1 MELADAVSEFLI
13 AGRQCGWSHRTL
25 GTYGWNLEHM
35 LLWLADH
42 DIHLVEQLD
51 SRPIRRWGAAITE
64 GRQAAT
70 VKGAVTTA
78 RSFLRWLRAEGLIET
93 DLVQALKV
101 PPVPKKIQRTVTQDE
116 VQALLLTCEQPVE
129 RGLTAEQALATA
141 ARNAAIVSLLYDS
154 LIRASELCAVRCDQ
168 VDLDAGSLLVESGKG
183 GDDRHAY
190 FGIDTVVALRAWLD
204 VRPNVPGVPWLFV
217 SIWGS
222 TPGCQLTTRGLR
234 IILKNLGERAG
245 VDAISP
251 HAFRRGGAAA
261 VTLAGMPSRMVQL
274 LGGWSNIRMVE
285 LYTRALLA
293 NNETVKMFRRFSPVT
308 AAKKGRRGRQY
319 T

>member
-101 PPVPKKIQRTVTQDE
+101 PPVPKKIQRTMMQDE
-116 VQALLLTCEQPVE
+116 VQVLLLACDHPVE

-141 ARNAAIVSLLYDS
+141 VRNAAIVSLLYDS
-154 LIRASELCAVRCDQ
+154 LIRASELCALRCDD
-168 VDLDAGSLLVESGKG
+168 VDLEAGQMLIASGKG
-183 GDDRHAY
+183 GDGRYAY
-190 FGIDTVVALRAWLD
+190 FGSDTTVALRAWLE
-204 VRPNVPGVPWLFV
+204 VRPRSPTEPWLFV
-217 SIWGS
+217 SIWGN
-222 TPGCQLTTRGLR
+222 TPGCRLTTRGLR
-234 IILKNLGERAG
+234 IILKKLGERAG
-245 VDAISP
+245 VDAVSP

-293 NNETVKMFRRFSPVT
+293 NREAVKMFQRFSPVT
-308 AAKKGRRGRQY
+308 AARNGTSREFG
-319 T
+319 